1 MHECKSID
9 HDEILMT
16 LLVLL
21 IQGQKNSLTQETE
34 LLESLLQEV
43 EHQVQLIY
51 DIMTSLPVYIGMES
65 WFQNRLVFRHNM
77 YRNI

>member
-65 WFQNRLVFRHNM
+65 
-77 YRNI
+77 